1 MRFEESFRCNSEQ
14 EMLDNNLC
22 CTYPEECSGTH
33 NLDLQVSSLEY
44 IMMWKILSG
53 KNSTNLNMLH
63 FLDYYQ
69 HMYGTPAE
77 TTKLNLIRDIEADLV
92 KNTKDLCSVQQ
103 VQFFGNYRGT
113 NAVAWEILLKSM
125 PKLQSLEFHFWAGEP
140 FFDIISENC
149 SNLRELILYKQRQ
162 GQRWQPN
169 LIDQPSENQLVA

>member
-1 MRFEESFRCNSEQ
+1 
-14 EMLDNNLC
+14 
-22 CTYPEECSGTH
+22 
-33 NLDLQVSSLEY
+33 
-44 IMMWKILSG
+44 
-53 KNSTNLNMLH
+53 
-63 FLDYYQ
+63 
-69 HMYGTPAE
+69 MYGTPAE

-162 GQRWQPN
+162 GQRWQQN
-169 LIDQPSENQLVA
+169 LIDQPSALKLVGSLRHTMGIYTITV